1 MRPVFETASGAVDA
15 ALAIQRHLAAS
26 STVEGE
32 THRMQ
37 FRIGIHLGDVMV
49 KGDGTVYGNG
59 VNVASRLQAL
69 ALPGGILVSEGVH
82 STIGKRSYSFE
93 DHGLHSVK
101 NIAEP
106 VRTYRLSVEGV
117 VP

>member
-1 MRPVFETASGAVDA
+1 
-15 ALAIQRHLAAS
+15 
-26 STVEGE
+26 
-32 THRMQ
+32 
-37 FRIGIHLGDVMV
+37 MV